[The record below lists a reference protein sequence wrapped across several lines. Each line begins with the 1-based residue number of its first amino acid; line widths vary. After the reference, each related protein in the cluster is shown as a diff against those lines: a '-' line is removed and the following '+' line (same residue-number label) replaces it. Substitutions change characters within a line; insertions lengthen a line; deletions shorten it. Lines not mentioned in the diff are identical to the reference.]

1 MTKRHLLPR
10 LTAVLSLTCAFAFG
24 SHEAHAQ
31 ATPTATGPGSY
42 ISLGLA
48 ASGFQQDYGKRYIG
62 GETLFVDANL
72 YRRIGVEFEAR
83 RLNFRTS
90 EDVKENTWL
99 AGVKYSILPR
109 NLRPY
114 VKLLAGRGTL
124 DFPFHDAVGS
134 YFAVAPAAGLD
145 WHLAGTRWT
154 IRAVDF
160 EYQIWP
166 RFSFG
171 ELHPYGITSGISFD
185 LFQPES
191 YPRGRRFH

>member
-1 MTKRHLLPR
+1 MMRSRSLLPAA
-10 LTAVLSLTCAFAFG
+10 LILACALAFG
-24 SHEAHAQ
+24 RSEARAQ
-31 ATPTATGPGSY
+31 ATPTAIGPGTS

-48 ASGFQQDYGKRYIG
+48 ASGFQQDYGQRYIG
-62 GETLFVDANL
+62 GETVYVDANP